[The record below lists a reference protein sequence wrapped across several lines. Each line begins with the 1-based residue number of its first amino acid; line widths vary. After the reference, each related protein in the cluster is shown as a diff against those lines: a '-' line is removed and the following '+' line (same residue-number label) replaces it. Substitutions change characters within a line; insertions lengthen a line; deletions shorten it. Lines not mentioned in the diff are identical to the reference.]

1 MKSSAIICELSDNS
15 LILSAKG
22 GNTMQIPRIN
32 VRIHPD
38 DLGRLRILAKKR
50 GVRISDLVRLAIQS
64 FLEENDT

>member
-1 MKSSAIICELSDNS
+1 
-15 LILSAKG
+15 
-22 GNTMQIPRIN
+22 MQIPRIN